1 MALPG
6 HHGYMDFR
14 GDERAQSVQIGAIL
28 LFATLVIL
36 ASLYQAYVI
45 PQQTASIEFD
55 DYQQASGDMVAARNA
70 VLDTASGGAVHGQTV
85 KTGST
90 YPSRV
95 FFVNP
100 PPPAGR
106 VYTTQNQSLSLTNVE
121 SVGDNANV
129 DSYFTESGRNLTFS
143 TRRLTFDPDYNRID
157 AADIGVTQGVV
168 YRNYSNPV
176 RLTDQT
182 FVSGNHI
189 NLVALGGDL
198 ETGGVTAGLTFDPSS
213 AATRT
218 VTVTGANNDTFTL
231 TVPTTL
237 SASVWRNQIL
247 ADQIDDPTDATFRPD
262 RYVRNVTA
270 VPGRN
275 AVNVTFEA
283 NEQYELT
290 LSRVFVHATNDDPSE
305 RRPAARYVVTADETN
320 TKTGDDG
327 RVKLTIEAR
336 DRYNN
341 PVSNANV
348 TFDANVGS
356 FETQSG
362 DSARDRATGN
372 PGTTLRTNENGQAT
386 VYFNATGNLGTVPV
400 NAYLGNDTSATGSRK
415 VTYKVF
421 NNVLGGSVGGGSSG
435 EQGGRSLVV
444 LQDVQFY
451 PTSSGGNGTI
461 QMTFENKGSFP
472 INMTGTRLDYVV
484 IYVSQG
490 STIVQDGPSYVDYVD
505 LRGDVSHAGESTPI
519 RRPYQATSGSPY
531 AMQEA
536 RAPYFFTRNVQIDG
550 NGTFTMTL
558 HFDQDLNYPKNSGS
572 SSIGFA
578 FYLEGG
584 LTVTVTAYDD

>member
-372 PGTTLRTNENGQAT
+372 PGKTLRTNENGQAT

-400 NAYLGNDTSATGSRK
+400 NAYLGDDTSATGSRK

-444 LQDVQFY
+444 LNE
-451 PTSSGGNGTI
+451 TGTI
-461 QMTFENKGSFP
+461 SGENITFYVDNRGNFP
-472 INMTGTRLDYVV
+472 VNITGYRLDYAT
-484 IYVSQG
+484 G
-490 STIVQDGPSYVDYVD
+490 LSTKGKLYDIANRIKSANFNTTGAAVT
-505 LRGDVSHAGESTPI
+505 RNGDAIES
-519 RRPYQATSGSPY
+519 RSPH
-531 AMQEA
+531 
-536 RAPYFFTRNVQIDG
+536 FFTTNEVVTIPG
-550 NGTFTMTL
+550 NATHYGIMF
-558 HFDQDLNYPKNSGS
+558 HFDHSLEGNPPNGGGS
-572 SSIGFA
+572 YGGTMVSYA
-578 FYLEGG
+578 LYLEGG
-584 LTVTVTAYDD
+584 LTVTITVHQSP